1 MRVSGLRVVVRVLDV
16 RVRGDL
22 WSRERNRLGPAS
34 LFRRIEVRVPG
45 VQADEDPPWR
55 ERAPSAVAEERGGV
69 RRDNR
74 DEHGADGKGL
84 PPAWGSGLEG
94 RFPRRAD
101 RDRRALSREIS
112 HIQSPLSLATIFAA
126 SAFTVA

>member
-55 ERAPSAVAEERGGV
+55 ERAPSAVAEKRSRV
-69 RRDNR
+69 CRDNG
-74 DEHGADGKGL
+74 DEYRPDREGFAPTRRRRPGAVATKELALVLASGKWN
-84 PPAWGSGLEG
+84 PPN
-94 RFPRRAD
+94 
-101 RDRRALSREIS
+101 
-112 HIQSPLSLATIFAA
+112 TN
-126 SAFTVA
+126 